1 MAPYGSAVAARTLV
15 VLVDSDT
22 DNRRAVQ
29 LRLRAGRF
37 EVRAYAS
44 GSTMLADAAA
54 ASPDCLVVRDRMAT
68 CDGFAVLSQM
78 RCRGWH
84 GSAILMTD
92 APGVDLDAAAA
103 HAGFRAVVDRP
114 SVDDVLLHAVE
125 AATQVSLVPPQHP

>member
-44 GSTMLADAAA
+44 GPTMLADVA
-54 ASPDCLVVRDRMAT
+54 ASSPACLVVRDRMAI
-68 CDGFAVLSQM
+68 CDGFAVLRQM

-84 GSAILMTD
+84 GSAM
-92 APGVDLDAAAA
+92 
-103 HAGFRAVVDRP
+103 RARR
-114 SVDDVLLHAVE
+114 
-125 AATQVSLVPPQHP
+125 VS